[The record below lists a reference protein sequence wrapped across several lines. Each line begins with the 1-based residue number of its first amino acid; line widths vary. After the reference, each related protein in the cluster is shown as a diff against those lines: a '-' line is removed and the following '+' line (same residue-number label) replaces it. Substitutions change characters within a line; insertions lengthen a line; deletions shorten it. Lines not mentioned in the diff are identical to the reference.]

1 MYPPPAFR
9 ETRPEVLHNLIRTHP
24 LGLLITAGAG
34 GILAS
39 PVPFQLVTEGGVAT
53 LRAHLSRANPQL
65 DALSGA
71 ECLVVFQG
79 PDAYV
84 SPSWYA
90 TKRETGK
97 VVPTWNYMIVQARG
111 QARRVDDPAW
121 LRADRSPDRGAGTG
135 SRGAMGGRRRA
146 GRFHRQPGPGDCRR
160 RDRGPAVRRQMEAEP
175 EPPCARPGRRRGG
188 PDRTR
193 PARRRGGGPRRRRLT
208 ADRNLL

>member
-65 DALSGA
+65 DDLSGA

-121 LRADRSPDRGAGTG
+121 LRAQIEALT
-135 SRGAMGGRRRA
+135 AA
-146 GRFHRQPGPGDCRR
+146 QEQ
-160 RDRGPAVRRQMEAEP
+160 VLAEP
-175 EPPCARPGRRRGG
+175 WAVADAPDDFIASQVRGIVG
-188 PDRTR
+188 VEIAAPRFDGKWKLSQNR
-193 PARRRGGGPRRRRLT
+193 PARDREGVVAGLTERGLHDVAAAVRG
-208 ADRNLL
+208 AAV